1 MAKNSKHKFPITPA
15 DRDDPIFQDS
25 PVIGG
30 RGPGTSPAA
39 LSKRPKG
46 RGRGLPHQYPWID
59 EEDFILPGESSKED
73 ADE

>member
-1 MAKNSKHKFPITPA
+1 MPLPP
-15 DRDDPIFQDS
+15 DDPIFS
-25 PVIGG
+25 RGFVIGG
-30 RGPGTSPAA
+30 RVHRASPKIS
-39 LSKRPKG
+39 SKPAQN